1 MEAIFIYL
9 RFDVEKMFVQL
20 ETGEERSTGGARKP

>member
-9 RFDVEKMFVQL
+9 RFEVEKTFVQL
-20 ETGEERSTGGARKP
+20 ETGEKSSSGGAGEP